1 MWLINIYKIQSM
13 LLIVDLK
20 AFISW
25 FYIFIAY
32 TILYF
37 YISGSQCVVP
47 GPVASEAPGNFL
59 EMQIIGSPRPILLET
74 LGMRTKQYLFK
85 QGDLDAH

>member
-1 MWLINIYKIQSM
+1 MHLIE
-13 LLIVDLK
+13 DLK

-25 FYIFIAY
+25 FYIAY

-37 YISGSQCVVP
+37 HICGFQCVVP
-47 GPVASEAPGNFL
+47 GPVALEAPGNFL
-59 EMQIIGSPRPILLET
+59 EKQVTESTRPILLET
-74 LGMRTKQYLFK
+74 LGMRTKQHLFK